1 MPKDKSNAEKVKLT
15 FVVNNYFAKWLET
28 DSKNNLFDHFNPCKS
43 QKVR

>member
-15 FVVNNYFAKWLET
+15 FVVNNYFAIWLES
-28 DSKNNLFDHFNPCKS
+28 DSKNNLYDHFNPYMV